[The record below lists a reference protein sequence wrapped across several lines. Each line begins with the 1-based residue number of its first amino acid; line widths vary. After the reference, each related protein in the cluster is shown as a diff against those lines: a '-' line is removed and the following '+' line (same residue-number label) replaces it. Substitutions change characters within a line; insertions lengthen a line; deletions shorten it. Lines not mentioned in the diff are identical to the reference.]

1 MKRIVE
7 FSFLKSKLGDMSA
20 LSACLSIKV
29 YKALKQNG
37 FARMYRSTHAPLVTK
52 KWHQWS
58 R

>member
-1 MKRIVE
+1 
-7 FSFLKSKLGDMSA
+7 MSA

-37 FARMYRSTHAPLVTK
+37 FAGMYRSTHAPLVTK